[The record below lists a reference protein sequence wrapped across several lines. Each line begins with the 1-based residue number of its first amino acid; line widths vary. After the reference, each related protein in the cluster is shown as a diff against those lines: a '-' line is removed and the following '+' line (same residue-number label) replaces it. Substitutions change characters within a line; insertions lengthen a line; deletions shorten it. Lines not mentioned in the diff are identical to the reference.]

1 MWNRDF
7 LNKVNESNPNIT
19 SIPVQEIYYYGD
31 CISKKKISIENVQY
45 IDIGLEYLSFYVDN
59 ISIVSI
65 RYSLISRLDQISNN
79 SLKVIILL
87 ILNIFKL

>member
-7 LNKVNESNPNIT
+7 LSKVNESNPNIT
-19 SIPVQEIYYYGD
+19 SISVQEIYYYID
-31 CISKKKISIENVQY
+31 CIAKKKILIENVQY

-79 SLKVIILL
+79 SLKVII
-87 ILNIFKL
+87 